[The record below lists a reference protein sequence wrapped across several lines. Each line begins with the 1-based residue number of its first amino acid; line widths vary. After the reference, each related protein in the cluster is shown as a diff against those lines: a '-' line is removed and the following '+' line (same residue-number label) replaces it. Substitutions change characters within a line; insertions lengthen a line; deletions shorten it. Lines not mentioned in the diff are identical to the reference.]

1 MLRKL
6 TLSRKFTFVFV
17 LCIIIIIGDVGKD
30 SSTLKQDIEYFV
42 KVLTAFALLQAITIF
57 IVGLSKGLD
66 PIVVFVNGFVIIMIG
81 NIPQGLPTTVT
92 ACLFIVADNMG
103 KYRCSH
109 QNIPLLYVFKYVTQY
124 LSISI

>member
-1 MLRKL
+1 M
-6 TLSRKFTFVFV
+6 
-17 LCIIIIIGDVGKD
+17 
-30 SSTLKQDIEYFV
+30 KQDIEYFV

-103 KYRCSH
+103 KYRS
-109 QNIPLLYVFKYVTQY
+109 NDVTVMLVMVMMMKEMIMMMVMMMIMKEMILKMMMMMMMVY
-124 LSISI
+124 CR